1 MNSRFLCIIFLVI
14 ARALLADT
22 PPAPTPTP
30 TPTPVPTMPDTITL
44 ANGAVLHDVSVIRW
58 NSDSVVL
65 KHTGG
70 ADTIRFI
77 YIAEPD
83 RAAVLA
89 VRADAKKAAK
99 ATVKDEAPLVRTIN
113 GQVFIS
119 TKGGV
124 SYKLGDVTV
133 YLLRIGD
140 LTLFNTSEKSIRL
153 GTPASSAVT
162 DADGFF
168 TLTAPDDGEYFVYAK
183 ASRRVGEQTERYEW
197 RLPLSDVDK
206 QHVQLSVTNLIPFA
220 DHKDVVFDE

>member
-1 MNSRFLCIIFLVI
+1 MKANFRLLCLISLFVGRQLF
-14 ARALLADT
+14 ADT
-22 PPAPTPTP
+22 SPTP
-30 TPTPVPTMPDTITL
+30 TPTPVPEMPDTITL
-44 ANGAVLHDVSVIRW
+44 TNGAVLHDVSVIRW

-70 ADTIRFI
+70 ADTIRFV

-83 RAAVLA
+83 RTTVLA
-89 VRADAKKAAK
+89 VRAEARKAAK
-99 ATVKDEAPLVRTIN
+99 AAAKDDAVPVQTIK

-119 TKGGV
+119 SQGGV

-153 GTPASSAVT
+153 STPAGSAVT
-162 DADGFF
+162 DADGYF

-197 RLPLSDVDK
+197 RQPLADVDK